1 MKRLLIGVVAVA
13 GLLGSVLALV
23 ASTSSPASGQ
33 QASITL
39 QNTSISAAAARGL
52 PAVATSISVT
62 VQTVNNCNPGARAPL
77 SNGSYSL
84 PIAVADGNAGATEI
98 TGLIS
103 TQCNWEISYSNLV
116 CEVTVT
122 VKDTSGTNIGAAI
135 TSGRPI
141 VLSGTGAGNQLQY
154 TGMAVGSIE
163 FSANIAGAGGLL
175 QGSSS
180 AIAGQRCT
188 SSFASGLTLGAGN
201 GGITAAH
208 AGLQITATY
217 TSTTTGCTGG
227 SLVNRV
233 SRTGSLEF
241 VSAAPARA
249 QGVSGV
255 LNAVSLF
262 SETVAQK
269 ATPATAASG
278 DRCIYTVTVTDT
290 IGNLRL
296 ARTTFGTVDGS
307 KTTSMVD
314 GITTA
319 GTAVTTNAGST
330 ATDTIPAN
338 VTITYETYTVPV
350 VVRSTFPNDEVFT
363 TEDTV
368 RYSINVNA
376 PCGGFLSVIP
386 SGFGTQGDSATSQVF
401 PGSVTV
407 YGAALGSILNPGSG
421 RTFSVRAFQDAQGN
435 RPCSVTVT
443 EESGPERCS
452 VVGGPSQTDAYSAG
466 DASLTF
472 EFNHVCEPAGVSG
485 GVPGD
490 DDENGPPA
498 PPGIDLGLEPDDES
512 SPPAPPVIEVPET
525 PGPQEE
531 GRTG

>member
-52 PAVATSISVT
+52 PAAATSVSVT

-77 SNGSYSL
+77 SGGSYSL
-84 PIAVADGNAGATEI
+84 PIAIADGNAGATEI

-103 TQCNWEISYSNLV
+103 TQCNWEVSYSNLV

-122 VKDTSGTNIGAAI
+122 VKDTSGSDIGAAI
-135 TSGRPI
+135 TNGRPI
-141 VLSGTGAGNQLQY
+141 VLSGTGATNMLQY
-154 TGMAVGSIE
+154 SGTAVGSIE
-163 FSANIAGAGGLL
+163 FSANIAGTGGLL
-175 QGSSS
+175 QAAAPGGSASTTP
-180 AIAGQRCT
+180 GQRCT
-188 SSFASGLTLGAGN
+188 SSFASGMTATGV
-201 GGITAAH
+201 TAAH
-208 AGLQITATY
+208 VGLQITATY
-217 TSTTTGCTGG
+217 TSNTAGCTGG

-233 SRTGSLEF
+233 TRAGGLEF

-249 QGVSGV
+249 GTA
-255 LNAVSLF
+255 NAVSLF

-278 DRCIYTVTVTDT
+278 DRCIYNVTFTDT
-290 IGNLRL
+290 IGNLRV
-296 ARTTFGTVDGS
+296 ARTAFGTVDGS
-307 KTTSMVD
+307 KTTNMVD

-319 GTAVTTNAGST
+319 GTASLTNAGSS

-338 VTITYETYTVPV
+338 VMVTYETYTIPV
-350 VVRSTFPNDEVFT
+350 AVTATFPSDEVFT

-368 RYSINVNA
+368 QYAINVNA

-401 PGSVTV
+401 PGTVTV
-407 YGAALGSILNPGSG
+407 YGAALGTILNPGSG
-421 RTFSVRAFQDAQGN
+421 RTFTVRAFADAQGT

-443 EESGPERCS
+443 EQSGPERCTP
-452 VVGGPSQTDAYSAG
+452 VGGATQTDTVTAG
-466 DASLTF
+466 ALALTF
-472 EFNHVCEPAGVSG
+472 DFTHTCEPAAAASTDNGESI
-485 GVPGD
+485 PGS
-490 DDENGPPA
+490 EGTNGPPA
-498 PPGIDLGLEPDDES
+498 PPAIDLGEDDET
-512 SPPAPPVIEVPET
+512 ET
-525 PGPQEE
+525 PSGPLPES
-531 GRTG
+531 RTG

>member
-39 QNTSISAAAARGL
+39 QNTSVSAAAARAL
-52 PAVATSISVT
+52 PAAATSISVT

-103 TQCNWEISYSNLV
+103 TQCNWEVSYSNLV

-122 VKDTSGTNIGAAI
+122 VKDTSGSDIGAAI
-135 TSGRPI
+135 TNGRPI
-141 VLSGTGAGNQLQY
+141 VLSGTGATNMLQY
-154 TGMAVGSIE
+154 NATAVGSIE
-163 FSANIAGAGGLL
+163 FSANIAGTGGLL
-175 QGSSS
+175 QQSSS
-180 AIAGQRCT
+180 TTPGQRCT
-188 SSFASGLTLGAGN
+188 SSFASGMTAT
-201 GGITAAH
+201 GITAGH
-208 AGLQITATY
+208 VGLQITATY
-217 TSTTTGCTGG
+217 TSNTAGCTGG

-233 SRTGSLEF
+233 TRAGGLEF

-249 QGVSGV
+249 QGVSGP

-278 DRCIYTVTVTDT
+278 DRCIYNVAFTDT
-290 IGNLRL
+290 VGNLRV

-307 KTTSMVD
+307 KTTNMVD

-319 GTAVTTNAGST
+319 GTASTTNAGSS
-330 ATDTIPAN
+330 ATDTIPMNAT
-338 VTITYETYTVPV
+338 VTYETYTIPV
-350 VVRSTFPNDEVFT
+350 GVTATFPSDEVFT

-368 RYSINVNA
+368 QYAINVNA

-401 PGSVTV
+401 PGTVTV
-407 YGAALGSILNPGSG
+407 YGAALATILNPGSG
-421 RTFSVRAFQDAQGN
+421 RTFSVRAFADAQGT

-443 EESGPERCS
+443 EQSGPERCTP
-452 VVGGPSQTDAYSAG
+452 VGGATQTDTVTAG
-466 DASLTF
+466 ALALTF
-472 EFNHVCEPAGVSG
+472 DFTHTCEPAAAAGDGESI
-485 GVPGD
+485 PGS
-490 DDENGPPA
+490 EGTNGPPA
-498 PPGIDLGLEPDDES
+498 PPAIDLGEDGETATPS
-512 SPPAPPVIEVPET
+512 GPP
-525 PGPQEE
+525 QE

>member
-23 ASTSSPASGQ
+23 ASTSSSVSAQ

-103 TQCNWEISYSNLV
+103 TQCNWEVSYSNLV

-122 VKDTSGTNIGAAI
+122 VKDTSGSDIGAAI
-135 TSGRPI
+135 TNGRPI

-154 TGMAVGSIE
+154 TGTAVGSIE
-163 FSANIAGAGGLL
+163 FSANIAGTGGLL
-175 QGSSS
+175 QAAGGATASVTP
-180 AIAGQRCT
+180 GQRCT
-188 SSFASGLTLGAGN
+188 SSFNSSMTAT
-201 GGITAAH
+201 GITAAH
-208 AGLQITATY
+208 VGLQITATY
-217 TSTTTGCTGG
+217 TSNTAGCTGG

-233 SRTGSLEF
+233 TRTGGLEF

-249 QGVSGV
+249 QGVSGP

-278 DRCIYTVTVTDT
+278 DRCIYNVAFTDT
-290 IGNLRL
+290 VGNLRV

-307 KTTSMVD
+307 KTTNMVD

-319 GTAVTTNAGST
+319 GTASTTNAGSS
-330 ATDTIPAN
+330 ATDTIPMNAT
-338 VTITYETYTVPV
+338 VAYETYTIPV
-350 VVRSTFPNDEVFT
+350 AVTATFPSDEVFT

-368 RYSINVNA
+368 QYAINVNA

-401 PGSVTV
+401 PGTVTV
-407 YGAALGSILNPGSG
+407 YGAALGTILNPGSG
-421 RTFSVRAFQDAQGN
+421 RTFSVRAFADAQGT

-443 EESGPERCS
+443 EQSGPERCTP
-452 VVGGPSQTDAYSAG
+452 VGGASQTDTVTAG
-466 DASLTF
+466 ALALTF
-472 EFNHVCEPAGVSG
+472 DFTHTCEPAAAAGDGESI
-485 GVPGD
+485 PGS
-490 DDENGPPA
+490 EGTNGPPA
-498 PPGIDLGLEPDDES
+498 PPAIDLGEDGETATPS
-512 SPPAPPVIEVPET
+512 GPP
-525 PGPQEE
+525 QE

>member
-39 QNTSISAAAARGL
+39 QNTSVSAAAARGL
-52 PAVATSISVT
+52 PAAATSISVT
-62 VQTVNNCNPGARAPL
+62 VTPVNNCNPGARAPL
-77 SNGSYSL
+77 SGGSYSL

-103 TQCNWEISYSNLV
+103 TQCNWEVSYSNLV

-122 VKDTSGTNIGAAI
+122 VKDTAGSDIGAAI
-135 TSGRPI
+135 TTGRPI
-141 VLSGTGAGNQLQY
+141 VLSGTGATNMLQY
-154 TGMAVGSIE
+154 NATAVGSIE
-163 FSANIAGAGGLL
+163 FSANIAGTGGLL

-180 AIAGQRCT
+180 ATAGQRCT
-188 SSFASGLTLGAGN
+188 SSFASGLTSGTGS
-201 GGITAAH
+201 GITAAH
-208 AGLQITATY
+208 VGLQITATY
-217 TSTTTGCTGG
+217 TSTTAGCTGG

-233 SRTGSLEF
+233 TRTGGLEF

-249 QGVSGV
+249 QGVSGP

-278 DRCIYTVTVTDT
+278 DRCIYNVTVTDT
-290 IGNLRL
+290 IGNLRV
-296 ARTTFGTVDGS
+296 ARTAFGTVDGS
-307 KTTSMVD
+307 KTTNMVD
-314 GITTA
+314 GVTTA
-319 GTAVTTNAGST
+319 GTASLTNAGST
-330 ATDTIPAN
+330 ATDTIPMN
-338 VTITYETYTVPV
+338 VTVTYETYTIPV
-350 VVRSTFPNDEVFT
+350 AVTATFPSDEVFT

-368 RYSINVNA
+368 RYAINVNA

-401 PGSVTV
+401 PGTVTV
-407 YGAALGSILNPGSG
+407 YGAALGTILNPGSG
-421 RTFSVRAFQDAQGN
+421 RTFTVRAFADAQGT

-443 EESGPERCS
+443 EQSGPERCTP
-452 VVGGPSQTDAYSAG
+452 VGGATQTDTVTAG
-466 DASLTF
+466 ALALTF
-472 EFNHVCEPAGVSG
+472 DFTHTCEPTAAASTDNGDSI
-485 GVPGD
+485 PGS
-490 DDENGPPA
+490 EGTNGPPA
-498 PPGIDLGLEPDDES
+498 PPAINLGGDDET
-512 SPPAPPVIEVPET
+512 ET
-525 PGPQEE
+525 PSGPPQE

>member
-39 QNTSISAAAARGL
+39 QNTSLSAAAARGL
-52 PAVATSISVT
+52 PAAATSISVT

-103 TQCNWEISYSNLV
+103 TQCNWEVSYSNLV
-116 CEVTVT
+116 CEVSVT
-122 VKDTSGTNIGAAI
+122 VKDTAGSIITGASITNPVVN
-135 TSGRPI
+135 GRPI
-141 VLSGTGAGNQLQY
+141 ILSGTGAGNQLQFA
-154 TGMAVGSIE
+154 GMAVGSIE
-163 FSANIAGAGGLL
+163 FSANIAGSGGLL
-175 QGSSS
+175 QAAGGAPASS
-180 AIAGQRCT
+180 IAGMRCT
-188 SSFASGLTLGAGN
+188 SSFNSSMTAT
-201 GGITAAH
+201 GITAAH
-208 AGLQITATY
+208 VGLQITATY
-217 TSTTTGCTGG
+217 TSNTAGCTGG

-233 SRTGSLEF
+233 TRAGTLEF

-249 QGVSGV
+249 QGASGA

-278 DRCIYTVTVTDT
+278 DRCIYNVAFTDT
-290 IGNLRL
+290 VGNLRV
-296 ARTTFGTVDGS
+296 ARTAFGTVDAT
-307 KTTSMVD
+307 KTTSRVD
-314 GITTA
+314 GIMTPGEG
-319 GTAVTTNAGST
+319 GTPA
-330 ATDTIPAN
+330 DTIPMNAT
-338 VTITYETYTVPV
+338 VTYETYTIPV
-350 VVRSTFPNDEVFT
+350 AVTATFPSDEVFT

-368 RYSINVNA
+368 RYSINVNS

-401 PGSVTV
+401 PGTVTV
-407 YGAALGSILNPGSG
+407 YGAALGTILNPGSG
-421 RTFSVRAFQDAQGN
+421 RTFSVRAFADAQGT

-443 EESGPERCS
+443 EESGPERCTP
-452 VVGGPSQTDAYSAG
+452 VGGASQTDTVTAG
-466 DASLTF
+466 ALALTF
-472 EFNHVCEPAGVSG
+472 DFTHTCEPAAAAGDGDAVEGVDG
-485 GVPGD
+485 T
-490 DDENGPPA
+490 NGPPA
-498 PPGIDLGLEPDDES
+498 PPAIDLGDGDET
-512 SPPAPPVIEVPET
+512 ET
-525 PGPQEE
+525 PSGPPQE

>member
-39 QNTSISAAAARGL
+39 QNTSLSAAAARGL
-52 PAVATSISVT
+52 PAAATSISVT

-84 PIAVADGNAGATEI
+84 PIAVADGNTGATEI

-116 CEVTVT
+116 CEVSVT
-122 VKDTSGTNIGAAI
+122 VKDTAGSDIGAAI
-135 TSGRPI
+135 TNGRPI
-141 VLSGTGAGNQLQY
+141 VLSGTGATNMLQY
-154 TGMAVGSIE
+154 TGTAVGSIE
-163 FSANIAGAGGLL
+163 FSANIAGTGGLL

-180 AIAGQRCT
+180 TTPGQRCT
-188 SSFASGLTLGAGN
+188 SSFASGMTAT
-201 GGITAAH
+201 GITAAH
-208 AGLQITATY
+208 VGLQITATY
-217 TSTTTGCTGG
+217 TSTTAGCTGG

-233 SRTGSLEF
+233 TRAGGLEF

-249 QGVSGV
+249 QGVSGA

-278 DRCIYTVTVTDT
+278 DRCIYNVAFTDT
-290 IGNLRL
+290 VGNLRV
-296 ARTTFGTVDGS
+296 ARTAFGTVDGS
-307 KTTSMVD
+307 KTTNMVD
-314 GITTA
+314 GVVVA
-319 GTAVTTNAGST
+319 GTAVTTNAGSS
-330 ATDTIPAN
+330 ATDVIPQNAT
-338 VTITYETYTVPV
+338 VAYETYTIPV
-350 VVRSTFPNDEVFT
+350 AVTATFPSDEVFT

-368 RYSINVNA
+368 QYAINVNA

-401 PGSVTV
+401 PGTVTV
-407 YGAALGSILNPGSG
+407 YGAALGTILNPGSG
-421 RTFSVRAFQDAQGN
+421 RTFSVRAFADAQGT

-443 EESGPERCS
+443 EQSGPERCTP
-452 VVGGPSQTDAYSAG
+452 VGGATQMDTVTAG
-466 DASLTF
+466 ALALTF
-472 EFNHVCEPAGVSG
+472 DFTHTCEPTAAASTD
-485 GVPGD
+485 GD
-490 DDENGPPA
+490 DANGGDGPPA
-498 PPGIDLGLEPDDES
+498 PPAIDLGDGDTATTPS
-512 SPPAPPVIEVPET
+512 GPP
-525 PGPQEE
+525 QE

>member
-39 QNTSISAAAARGL
+39 QNTSTSAAAARGL
-52 PAVATSISVT
+52 PAAATSISVT

-77 SNGSYSL
+77 SGGSYSL

-103 TQCNWEISYSNLV
+103 TQCNWEVSYSNLV
-116 CEVTVT
+116 CEVSVT
-122 VKDTSGTNIGAAI
+122 VKDTSGSDIGAAI
-135 TSGRPI
+135 TNGRPI
-141 VLSGTGAGNQLQY
+141 VLSGTGATNMLQY
-154 TGMAVGSIE
+154 NATAVGSIE
-163 FSANIAGAGGLL
+163 FSANIAGTGGLL
-175 QGSSS
+175 QQSSS
-180 AIAGQRCT
+180 TTPGQRCT
-188 SSFASGLTLGAGN
+188 SSFASGMTAT
-201 GGITAAH
+201 GITAAH
-208 AGLQITATY
+208 VGLQITATY
-217 TSTTTGCTGG
+217 TSNTAGCTGG

-233 SRTGSLEF
+233 TRAGGLEF

-249 QGVSGV
+249 QGLSGA

-278 DRCIYTVTVTDT
+278 DRCIYNVAFTDT
-290 IGNLRL
+290 VGNLRV
-296 ARTTFGTVDGS
+296 ARTAFGTVDGS
-307 KTTSMVD
+307 KTTNMVD

-319 GTAVTTNAGST
+319 GTAVTTNAGSS
-330 ATDTIPAN
+330 ATDTIPMNAT
-338 VTITYETYTVPV
+338 VAYETYTIPV
-350 VVRSTFPNDEVFT
+350 AVTATFPSDEVFT

-368 RYSINVNA
+368 QYAINVDA

-401 PGSVTV
+401 PGTVTV
-407 YGAALGSILNPGSG
+407 YGAALGTILNPGSG
-421 RTFSVRAFQDAQGN
+421 RTFSVRAFADAQGT

-443 EESGPERCS
+443 EQSGPERCTP
-452 VVGGPSQTDAYSAG
+452 VGGATQRDTVTAG
-466 DASLTF
+466 ALALTF
-472 EFNHVCEPAGVSG
+472 DFTHTCEPTAAASTDGE
-485 GVPGD
+485 
-490 DDENGPPA
+490 DENGGGPPA
-498 PPGIDLGLEPDDES
+498 PPAIDLGDGDTATTPS
-512 SPPAPPVIEVPET
+512 GPP
-525 PGPQEE
+525 QE